1 MIRTIEKNFFFNF
14 KERKKRTKDGTS
26 LAVHWLRLDAF
37 TAVGLGS
44 ILVQGPEIPQSQS
57 LLQSQQ
63 NKTKRTIESWSLP
76 RGSITKL
83 GLQACVGV
91 CCGD

>member
-1 MIRTIEKNFFFNF
+1 MSNI
-14 KERKKRTKDGTS
+14 GTS

-37 TAVGLGS
+37 TAAGQGS
-44 ILVQGPEIPQSQS
+44 ILVQGPEIPQAV
-57 LLQSQQ
+57 QSQQ

-91 CCGD
+91 CCGE